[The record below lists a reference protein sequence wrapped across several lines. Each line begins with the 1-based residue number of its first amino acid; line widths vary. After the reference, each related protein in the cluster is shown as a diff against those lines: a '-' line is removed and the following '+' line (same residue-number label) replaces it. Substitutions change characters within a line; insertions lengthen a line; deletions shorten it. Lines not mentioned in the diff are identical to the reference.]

1 MTPALVTAT
10 VLSALYAAAFC
21 NKEASWPKSLI
32 KTASVLAL
40 ALVAA
45 QGQGP
50 WLLLLALLLCA
61 LGDYLLSRPGEGSF
75 MAGVGAFAAGHI
87 AYVALFASQ
96 GFELARL
103 AQMPG
108 LAVAVGLAVLG
119 VAMAVLLWRRAGDM
133 RGPVLA
139 YIPIILSMG
148 AAAAMLPPQG
158 AALFVLPAALLFIL
172 SDFLLALE
180 MFVLPRG
187 TRLARLLPFI
197 VWPTYWLAQ
206 TGFTLAFTF
215 TGL

>member
-1 MTPALVTAT
+1 MTPPLILAA

-21 NKEASWPKSLI
+21 NKDPSWPKSLI
-32 KTASVLAL
+32 KTASVLLL
-40 ALVAA
+40 AVVAV

-87 AYVALFASQ
+87 AYVALFVAQ
-96 GFELARL
+96 GLDPARL
-103 AQMPG
+103 GQMPG
-108 LAVAVGLAVLG
+108 LAVAAALALLG
-119 VAMAVLLWRRAGDM
+119 VVMAVLLWRKAGAM
-133 RGPVLA
+133 RGPVLV

-148 AAAAMLPPQG
+148 VAAAMLPPQG
-158 AALFVLPAALLFIL
+158 AVLLVLPAALLFIL

-180 MFVLPRG
+180 MFVLPKG
-187 TRLARLLPFI
+187 AGLARILPFI

-215 TGL
+215 TGI